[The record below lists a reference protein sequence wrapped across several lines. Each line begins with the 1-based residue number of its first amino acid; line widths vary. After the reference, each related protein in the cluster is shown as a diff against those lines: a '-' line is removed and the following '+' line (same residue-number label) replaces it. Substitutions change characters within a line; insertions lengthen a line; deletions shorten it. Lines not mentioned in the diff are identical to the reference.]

1 MEHFVSHSRAS
12 SAKYTPQTSHAF
24 SKPAGRASCLA
35 RLFHVEHS
43 SEAGGPGTEL
53 FHVEQSSCGSSLFH
67 VSTGASQAN
76 LRWGFPHSDFVP
88 RETYCNRMPVP
99 GTGITFFV
107 QRDEVGGPG
116 TELFHVEQSCG
127 SSLFHVRVR
136 ALDALPS
143 GSSSLARGSENHS
156 PEGLVL
162 RRIPASQSEPFLGK
176 RMAVRN
182 TAL

>member
-1 MEHFVSHSRAS
+1 MLQRDFGIRVPTALADADLSRECSTWNTSFPTRAPLLLNP
-12 SAKYTPQTSHAF
+12 PQTSHAF

-53 FHVEQSSCGSSLFH
+53 FHVEQSSCGSSLF
-67 VSTGASQAN
+67 
-76 LRWGFPHSDFVP
+76 FPSS
-88 RETYCNRMPVP
+88 
-99 GTGITFFV
+99 G
-107 QRDEVGGPG
+107 DEAGGPT